1 MQFSI
6 GAERQLSPE
15 WAIGGALGYDSLWSR
30 AKGGIWTTDARLFH
44 TGLFVRR
51 SFGEGFALTAA
62 AIGGLGSPEV
72 RRRTTPMT
80 SVRGSQDLSWVGGTL
95 RAEWPVALAGGTLRP
110 LLDVNVLHVWGDGLV
125 EGGALA
131 ALRVGSASETNVSLR
146 PAVEWSANLR
156 WGDRLVRPRIALGLT
171 QYLTDPSPVVGA
183 GFGDAVGVAAAM
195 RVTSKVSRA
204 YGDVVLGLDIGEVG
218 GLTVGANLFARVSE
232 RSYQVGGG
240 LQLRLPF

>member
-1 MQFSI
+1 MQDI
-6 GAERQLSPE
+6 TNLS
-15 WAIGGALGYDSLWSR
+15 AL
-30 AKGGIWTTDARLFH
+30 
-44 TGLFVRR
+44 
-51 SFGEGFALTAA
+51 ALSA
-62 AIGGLGSPEV
+62 AIAD
-72 RRRTTPMT
+72 RRLDCR
-80 SVRGSQDLSWVGGTL
+80 SVMAAYLSRIEAINPRL
-95 RAEWPVALAGGTLRP
+95 NAI
-110 LLDVNVLHVWGDGLV
+110 
-125 EGGALA
+125 
-131 ALRVGSASETNVSLR
+131 VSLR